1 MNQKETDH
9 ILDKYLNHSANEKE
23 RALVESWY
31 ETESGKRKLNDED
44 DFEHLS
50 TELWAATQQRAGL
63 YPKIK
68 TKKLWPYVAAAALI
82 LIFLSIGSYV
92 LLNKQSGQQQLAK
105 NQTHDIPP
113 GSNKAIL
120 TLANGKKI
128 ILNNVQNGKLIQ
140 QENIAITKTKDGQIV
155 YQASDKGAATDMA
168 YNTTT
173 TPRGGEYRIT
183 LTDGTNVWLN
193 AASSITYPTTFSG
206 KDRLVEITGE
216 VYFEVAHNAAKPFR
230 VKCHGQTVEVLGT
243 HFDINSYDDEN
254 VVKTTLLEGSVK
266 VSTGE
271 HVALLRPGQQSQVSI
286 KENMNGLF
294 KGIQNVNADE
304 AVAWKNGL
312 FHFEN
317 ADVQTVMRL
326 FARWYD
332 VDIIY
337 KGKISE
343 RTYSGE
349 IHKNLTVLQA
359 LDLLNFANIHFS
371 VEGRKIVVSP

>member
-1 MNQKETDH
+1 MNHKEADQ
-9 ILDKYLNHSANEKE
+9 ILGKYLNHTASHDE
-23 RALVESWY
+23 RILVDNWY
-31 ETESGKRKLNDED
+31 ENESGKRKLTDED
-44 DFEHLS
+44 DFEHLAS
-50 TELWAATQQRAGL
+50 ELWAATQQRAGL

-68 TKKLWPYVAAAALI
+68 TKKLWPYIAAAALM
-82 LIFLSIGSYV
+82 LIFLSIGSYI
-92 LLNKQSGQQQLAK
+92 LLNKKSGQQLAK
-105 NQTHDIPP
+105 IQTHDIPP
-113 GSNKAIL
+113 GGNKAIL

-128 ILNNVQNGKLIQ
+128 ILNSVQNGKLIQ
-140 QENIAITKTKDGQIV
+140 QENTAITKTQDGQIV
-155 YQASDKGAATDMA
+155 YRVSDKGAVTDMA

-183 LTDGTNVWLN
+183 LVDGTNVWLN

-206 KDRLVEITGE
+206 KYRLVEITGE

-243 HFDINSYDDEN
+243 HFDINSYDDEK
-254 VVKTTLLEGSVK
+254 VVKTTLLEGSIK
-266 VSTGE
+266 VLTRE
-271 HVALLRPGQQSQVSI
+271 HTALLLPGQQSQVSI
-286 KENMNGLF
+286 GENMNGLF
-294 KGIQNVNADE
+294 KGIQNVDTDE

-312 FHFEN
+312 FYFEN

-332 VDIIY
+332 VDIVY
-337 KGKISE
+337 RGAISE
-343 RTYSGE
+343 RRYSGE
-349 IHKNLTVLQA
+349 IHRDLTVLQA